1 MTNNAFPL
9 FVDAV
14 KERGASLEKADGS
27 FAEATLYNM
36 LRRQL
41 PESWYLIWG
50 VQLGAHE
57 YDFLIMV
64 PGRGIVNM
72 ECKGHGY
79 EFIGA
84 TNKFSWFNRETGRQ
98 ENNKDLIG
106 QASSARNYYLHY
118 LQDALFGRGY
128 QWGVMAY
135 CIVFPLDEM
144 PGINLKALPI
154 FRKSDCFP
162 ENKGLERIVL
172 ESLDFAEMQL
182 RARGVRNPAHL
193 SQADAVTIWNYWT
206 QKEDTSAHAFTAQ
219 KLELTEYREQMR
231 NLLTVSQQ
239 SVLQVV
245 LDPRHLRVFVEG
257 TAGTGKTLL
266 AMSAATELR
275 GKVLYVCFNRVL
287 SRYVNMTLPE
297 RDGLVITHFHK
308 FPDVVLGRPIE
319 VFQQEGETDSAYWNR
334 RDEMLLQE
342 VRNLKAG
349 TYPLFDAI
357 IVDEAQDLTKTQLRC
372 LMRFC
377 HSNGGK
383 LVLFS
388 DAEQSIY
395 RDRLPQNELMRMFR
409 DLEVQYLSVNL
420 RNPRP
425 VIDYCSKL
433 VPPEKKVE
441 PVLKGPD
448 PVYKSMPQT
457 AVNTFLKD
465 HVFTSFN
472 PRDVAVISP
481 ESRFLTELGR
491 GIGVSFYAPDENLRK
506 TEKNLIAWTE
516 NRCAWKSTT
525 HAFKGL
531 EAMAVV
537 HLLPQ
542 SYASNAIKYVG
553 GSRATFQLYLIT
565 IEE

>member
-9 FVDAV
+9 YIDAV
-14 KERGASLEKADGS
+14 KERSASLERADGS
-27 FAEATLYNM
+27 FAEATLYNK
-36 LRRQL
+36 LREQL
-41 PESWYLIWG
+41 PESWSFIWG

-57 YDFLIMV
+57 YDFLILV

-84 TNKFSWFNRETGRQ
+84 TNKFSWFNREKGRW
-98 ENNKDLIG
+98 EVKDLIG

-154 FRKSDCFP
+154 FRGTDCLP

-182 RARGVRNPAHL
+182 KARGVRFPAQL
-193 SQADAVTIWNYWT
+193 SQGDATTIWEYWT
-206 QKEDTSAHAFTAQ
+206 QKEDPSAHEFTAQ
-219 KLELTEYREQMR
+219 KLDLAEYREQMR
-231 NLLTVSQQ
+231 NLLTASQQ
-239 SVLQVV
+239 SVQQVV

-266 AMSAATELR
+266 AMSAAAELR

-287 SRYVNMTLPE
+287 ARYVNMILPPRE
-297 RDGLVITHFHK
+297 GLIITHFHK
-308 FPDVVLGRPIE
+308 FSDVVMGKTIE
-319 VFQQEGETDSAYWNR
+319 LAKEEGETDAAYWKR
-334 RDEMLLQE
+334 RDELLLQE
-342 VRNLKAG
+342 VRSLKAG

-357 IVDEAQDLTKTQLRC
+357 IVDEAQDLTKTQLKC

-377 HSNGGK
+377 NSNGGK

-388 DAEQSIY
+388 DAEQNIY
-395 RDRLPQNELMRMFR
+395 RDRLNQEELGRIFR

-420 RNPRP
+420 RNPKP
-425 VIDYCSKL
+425 VIDYCSEL
-433 VPPEKKVE
+433 VPPEKKVR
-441 PVLKGPD
+441 PVLNGP
-448 PVYKSMPQT
+448 
-457 AVNTFLKD
+457 AVVHKIMRQSELNAFLRD
-465 HVFTSFN
+465 VVFVSFN

-481 ESRFLTELGR
+481 DSRYLTGLGL
-491 GIGVSFYAPDENLRK
+491 GIGVSFYGPDENLRK
-506 TEKNLIAWTE
+506 TEKNLVAWTE

-553 GSRATFQLYLIT
+553 ASRATFQLYLIT
-565 IEE
+565 IDDA